1 MKVSACE
8 RHSSR
13 PNWAIIASV
22 SAVYPAST
30 MNSVEG
36 SPWLSASSSQ
46 MKNENPI
53 AAGHCPSR
61 SGYSDGSHGV
71 IPSRRTTHAPMSY
84 SVENGSSQCQ
94 IGKSSAE
101 TSAIPTHPY
110 THRKSVATLAE
121 LDPPTMPCAMI
132 QAQPNRPI
140 ARRLYRSQAG
150 GSPEGPSSVGS
161 STRTSRRMTNANDRA
176 TVMAAPAR

>member
-1 MKVSACE
+1 M
-8 RHSSR
+8 
-13 PNWAIIASV
+13 
-22 SAVYPAST
+22 YPART

-46 MKNENPI
+46 MKNANPI

-71 IPSRRTTHAPMSY
+71 MPSRRTTHAPMSY
-84 SVENGSSQCQ
+84 SVENGSIQCQ

-101 TSAIPTHPY
+101 TSATPTHPY

-121 LDPPTMPCAMI
+121 LEPPAMPWAMI
-132 QAQPNRPI
+132 HAQPNSPI
-140 ARRLYRSQAG
+140 ARSPYRSQAG
-150 GSPEGPSSVGS
+150 GSPEGPSSAGS
-161 STRTSRRMTNANDRA
+161 STRTSRRMTNANDKA